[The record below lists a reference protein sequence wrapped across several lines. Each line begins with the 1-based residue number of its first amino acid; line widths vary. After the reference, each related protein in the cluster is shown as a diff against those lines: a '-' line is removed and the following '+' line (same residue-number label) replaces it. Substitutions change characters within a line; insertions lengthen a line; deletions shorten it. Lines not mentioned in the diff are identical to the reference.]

1 MKRSEMLKDINIL
14 IEDGLKN
21 QHSVET
27 ISRSV
32 LEYQESQGMTP
43 PTYEEDCCPEELKG
57 TELEGCYTA
66 FIPEW
71 ENEDE

>member
-1 MKRSEMLKDINIL
+1 MKRSEMVEIIEMAINISRGQYNTHQL
-14 IEDGLKN
+14 SQRIVEVIEAA
-21 QHSVET
+21 
-27 ISRSV
+27 
-32 LEYQESQGMTP
+32 GMTP
-43 PTYEEDCCPEELKG
+43 PTYEEDCCPDQFKG